1 MIARM
6 LSSLTINIQTKA
18 VNFFLNGQMI
28 CILLGN
34 VHEVLVELEGIG
46 GGGNIFLEV
55 SFLAHFHGGE

>member
-1 MIARM
+1 M
-6 LSSLTINIQTKA
+6 
-18 VNFFLNGQMI
+18 FFLNGQMI